1 MKKLTSLLL
10 TAVLLIS
17 AIQSVCAAQTANQIE
32 AAIPQASDNSP
43 SASERDSQNLPS
55 SEPTKE
61 EIGRIVSPDQAKKVS
76 TTESEEDV
84 KVEFNLG
91 KEEYDDTLL
100 ICRLGKPA
108 DSYNSSVYFKC
119 SNLSD
124 SQITLSISSSN
135 PNVLKITSDTKKT
148 LKAGYYIAESIKF
161 TVTGVGPADVTISIG
176 TKSYKYRV
184 YVLPY
189 IAELPKITQTD
200 FHHIT
205 LQWKKLS
212 GINGFYVQRSKQYD
226 GEYETIKT
234 LAPDTTSITLPVE
247 PNKEYFY
254 RVVGYIKDEFRTLTG
269 ESYQQGFTA
278 QKMAG
283 STITSVKKSGG
294 SNLIINWK
302 AFEGATGYK
311 LYRST
316 RENGAYKCVYT
327 ANSGAITSCKQKVSK
342 GVPYYYKLVTLDA
355 MGKSDFSPVMSQIIP
370 KKNKI
375 KRVSCSKIS
384 QQSSDGYG
392 QYYSNWS
399 HPDKTFYYQSGG
411 KLHAVC
417 VQNSGNL
424 KIYTLNSSYKVTKT
438 KTIKLKYDVWGGFYQ
453 GTDGNYYV
461 AVGYKNLKESRTK
474 TVIKVIQYNS
484 SWKQLKTANIKGG
497 VFNTFEG
504 IYEPFEAGNCRM
516 DMQGSTLYLMTS
528 RTMFTTIFDDLHHQ
542 SNISFEI
549 NTKKMEAVESNKSY
563 ASHSFNQFAKFK
575 DHELYLLDHGDAHP
589 RSIELTTVQNY
600 GAENEEKKSS
610 SLFSFKGNSGDNY
623 TGCRVGGMEV
633 GSSNVLVCGT
643 SQPHKKKIGKVS
655 GFGYDM
661 KYNAFL
667 ILSDRKTKKVTFK
680 WLTAYNPKSTSVTVG
695 ETRMVKLTDN
705 RFVILYSATSKG
717 KSTLHYAVYS
727 DTGKKIYSKKY
738 ANMVFNGDSQPI
750 LYNGSIVWISPI
762 QSNGKVKS
770 KLYSIPATF

>member
-1 MKKLTSLLL
+1 MKKL
-10 TAVLLIS
+10 TAVLLVS
-17 AIQSVCAAQTANQIE
+17 AIQPVCAAQTDTPIK
-32 AAIPQASDNSP
+32 AAIPQAVDNLP
-43 SASERDSQNLPS
+43 SASKQDSQNLSS
-55 SEPTKE
+55 SEPPKE
-61 EIGRIVSPDQAKKVS
+61 EIGRIVSPDQAKKAS
-76 TTESEEDV
+76 TTESEEDIQ
-84 KVEFNLG
+84 VEFSSG
-91 KEEYDDTLL
+91 QEYDSTLL
-100 ICRLGKPA
+100 FCSLDKPI
-108 DSYNSSVYFKC
+108 DSYNSWVYLTCRNF
-119 SNLSD
+119 SD
-124 SQITLSISSSN
+124 SPITLSISSSN
-135 PNVLKITSDTKKT
+135 TDVLKITSDKKLT
-148 LKAGYYIAESIKF
+148 LSAGSDSPSGSTILSEIKY
-161 TVTGVGPADVTISIG
+161 TVVGVGSADIIVSIG
-176 TKSYKYRV
+176 KTSYKYRL
-184 YVLPY
+184 YILPY
-189 IAELPKITQTD
+189 ITELPKITQTD

-205 LQWKKLS
+205 LKWKKLS
-212 GINGFYVQRSKQYD
+212 GISGFYVQRSKKYD
-226 GEYETIKT
+226 GEYKT
-234 LAPDTTSITLPVE
+234 LKTLDANKTSITLPVE
-247 PNKEYFY
+247 SNKKYY
-254 RVVGYIKDEFRTLTG
+254 YKVVGYIMDDFRTMTG
-269 ESYQQGFTA
+269 DAYQQGFTA
-278 QKMAG
+278 KKMAG
-283 STITSVKKSGG
+283 STITSVKKSG
-294 SNLIINWK
+294 SSSLQIKWK
-302 AFEGATGYK
+302 AFKGATGYK
-311 LYRST
+311 LYCSNQ
-316 RENGAYKCVYT
+316 ENGTYKCIYT
-327 ANSGAITSCKQKVSK
+327 AKNGATTSYKQKVSK
-342 GVPYYYKLVTLDA
+342 GVPYYYKLITLDA
-355 MGKSDFSPVMSQIIP
+355 MGKSDFSPMMSQIIP

-399 HPDKTFYYQSGG
+399 HPDTTFYYQSGG

-417 VQNSGNL
+417 VQNNKNL
-424 KIYTLNSSYKVTKT
+424 KIYTLNSSFKVTKT

-453 GTDGNYYV
+453 GTDGNFYV
-461 AVGYKNLKESRTK
+461 AVGYNNLKESRTK

-484 SWKQLKTANIKGG
+484 NWKQLKTANIKGG

-542 SNISFEI
+542 SNISFKI
-549 NTKKMEAVESNKSY
+549 NTKKMKAVESNKSY

-575 DHELYLLDHGDAHP
+575 DHALYLLDHGDAHP
-589 RSIELTTVQNY
+589 RSITLTTVQNY
-600 GAENEEKKSS
+600 GAENEKKKSS

-705 RFVILYSATSKG
+705 RFVILYSTTQKG

-762 QSNGKVKS
+762 QSNGKVNS

>member
-1 MKKLTSLLL
+1 MKKL
-10 TAVLLIS
+10 TAVLLVS
-17 AIQSVCAAQTANQIE
+17 AIQPVCAAQTDTPIK
-32 AAIPQASDNSP
+32 AAIPQAVDNLP
-43 SASERDSQNLPS
+43 SASKQDSQNLSS
-55 SEPTKE
+55 SEPPKE
-61 EIGRIVSPDQAKKVS
+61 EIGRIVSPDQAKKAS
-76 TTESEEDV
+76 TTESEEDIQ
-84 KVEFNLG
+84 VEFSSG
-91 KEEYDDTLL
+91 QEYDSTLL
-100 ICRLGKPA
+100 FCSLDKPI
-108 DSYNSSVYFKC
+108 DSYNSWVYLTCRNF
-119 SNLSD
+119 SD
-124 SQITLSISSSN
+124 SPITLSISSSN
-135 PNVLKITSDTKKT
+135 TDVLKITSDKKLT
-148 LKAGYYIAESIKF
+148 LSAGSDSPSGSTILSEIKY
-161 TVTGVGPADVTISIG
+161 TVVGVGSADIIVSIG
-176 TKSYKYRV
+176 KTSYKYRL
-184 YVLPY
+184 YILPY
-189 IAELPKITQTD
+189 ITELPKITQTD

-205 LQWKKLS
+205 LKWKKLS
-212 GINGFYVQRSKQYD
+212 GISGFYVQRSKKYD
-226 GEYETIKT
+226 GEYKT
-234 LAPDTTSITLPVE
+234 LKTLDANKTSITLPVE
-247 PNKEYFY
+247 SNKKYY
-254 RVVGYIKDEFRTLTG
+254 YKVVGYIMDDFRTMTG
-269 ESYQQGFTA
+269 DAYQQGFTA
-278 QKMAG
+278 KKMAG
-283 STITSVKKSGG
+283 STITSVKKSG
-294 SNLIINWK
+294 SSSLQIKWK
-302 AFEGATGYK
+302 AFKGATGYK
-311 LYRST
+311 LYCSNQ
-316 RENGAYKCVYT
+316 ENGTYKCIYT
-327 ANSGAITSCKQKVSK
+327 AKNGATTSYKQKVSK
-342 GVPYYYKLVTLDA
+342 GVPYYYKLITLDA
-355 MGKSDFSPVMSQIIP
+355 MGKSDFSPMMSQIIP

-399 HPDKTFYYQSGG
+399 HPDTTFYYQSGG

-417 VQNSGNL
+417 VQNNKNL
-424 KIYTLNSSYKVTKT
+424 KIYTLNSSFKVTKT

-453 GTDGNYYV
+453 GTDGNFYV
-461 AVGYKNLKESRTK
+461 AVGYNNLKESRTK

-484 SWKQLKTANIKGG
+484 NWKQLKTANIKGG

-542 SNISFEI
+542 SNISFKI
-549 NTKKMEAVESNKSY
+549 NTKKMKAVESNKSY

-575 DHELYLLDHGDAHP
+575 DHALYLLDHGDAHP
-589 RSIELTTVQNY
+589 RSITLTTVQNY
-600 GAENEEKKSS
+600 GAENEKKKSS

-667 ILSDRKTKKVTFK
+667 VLSNRKTKKVTFK
-680 WLTAYNPKSTSVTVG
+680 WLTTYNPKSTSVTVG

-705 RFVILYSATSKG
+705 RFVILYSTTQKG